1 MELPQAVMQEKTSTN
16 GGEDITSVSY
26 FVLPA
31 VKQTENVSSD

>member
-16 GGEDITSVSY
+16 GREEITFVSY

-31 VKQTENVSSD
+31 VKHSKNVFSD